1 MPKFFVPGAKG
12 DQEAEQIRDGAIAGL
27 RAQGLAPIPASRVFR
42 LAYVHDGKNYLAEVG
57 KQDPSEGIIVLI
69 FEGQG
74 RELYFVCTPNRGV
87 LRGSPILVGH
97 SNVTR
102 VEEFSQ

>member
-1 MPKFFVPGAKG
+1 MPKFFVPGTKG
-12 DQEAEQIRDGAIAGL
+12 NQEAEHLRDGVIAGL
-27 RAQGLAPIPASRVFR
+27 RDQGLAPIPTSRVFR

-69 FEGQG
+69 FEGEG
-74 RELYFVCTPNRGV
+74 RGLYFVCTPDRGV

-97 SNVTR
+97 GDVTR